1 MKHPELIQALT
12 LKQKVALLS
21 GRDIWSTYP
30 IPQQNIPAMYLSDG
44 PHGVRKQ
51 LGASD
56 HLGLNASQPATCF
69 PTAAGVANSWN
80 PDLAEEIGRTIG
92 KEAACQQVNVLLG
105 PGLNTKRNP
114 LGGRSFEYYS
124 EDPYLSGKMAA
135 ALIRGIQENGI
146 SACPKHF
153 AANSQELLRM
163 ASDSVVDMR
172 ALRELYLTNFEI
184 AVKEGH
190 PKSIM
195 SSYNRINGTYA
206 NDDAWLL
213 TDVLRKEWG
222 FDGFVVTDWGGS
234 NDHAQAVRA
243 GGNLEMPGTGG
254 DSDREI
260 FAALEARTLTEA
272 EVDQR
277 VDELL
282 DVVLSTHAATADG
295 PKEFD
300 VEAHHALARKAAA
313 ETAVLLKN
321 EEDILPLVPGT
332 RVAVLGDMA
341 LEPRYQ
347 GAGSSVVNPTK
358 LDKPIDCLRACDL
371 EITGQAQ
378 GYRRDGKEDQA
389 LLDSAVSAAKNA
401 DVVLLY
407 LGLPEISESEGMD
420 RQHMRLPANQEKLLY
435 AVAEANPNLVVVIS
449 GGSAV
454 ELPWVDQ
461 CKGLIHGYLS
471 GQAGAGAMADLLTGA
486 VTPSGKLAESFP
498 IRYEDTPNHTYFPGR
513 QRTAEYRESIYV
525 GYRYYETVGKAV
537 RFPFGF
543 GLSYTTFAY
552 SDLKATQNEVSFTIT
567 NTGKH
572 AGGEIAQVYLSA
584 VNSGIFRPTRE
595 LKGFAKVFLEPGE
608 SRTVTIPLDDKAFRY
623 FNVKTNAWEVEGGEY
638 SIQVGASVQDIRL
651 TASLTVEG
659 TGAPLPYDPKE
670 LPSYFSGHVEAVCS
684 QEFEALLGRPLPE
697 SHWDPKAPLGWND
710 ALLRLPDAKNPLA
723 RLAGKIIVGKM
734 EKSLAGRSANLNIL
748 FVCNMPFRGIA
759 KMTGGMA
766 TEKTARSILLMVNG
780 HFFRGLGGVIRGL
793 LDGRKLKNERRNGI

>member
-1 MKHPELIQALT
+1 M
-12 LKQKVALLS
+12 
-21 GRDIWSTYP
+21 
-30 IPQQNIPAMYLSDG
+30 
-44 PHGVRKQ
+44 
-51 LGASD
+51 
-56 HLGLNASQPATCF
+56 
-69 PTAAGVANSWN
+69 
-80 PDLAEEIGRTIG
+80 
-92 KEAACQQVNVLLG
+92 
-105 PGLNTKRNP
+105 
-114 LGGRSFEYYS
+114 
-124 EDPYLSGKMAA
+124 
-135 ALIRGIQENGI
+135 
-146 SACPKHF
+146 
-153 AANSQELLRM
+153 
-163 ASDSVVDMR
+163 
-172 ALRELYLTNFEI
+172 
-184 AVKEGH
+184 
-190 PKSIM
+190 
-195 SSYNRINGTYA
+195 
-206 NDDAWLL
+206 
-213 TDVLRKEWG
+213 
-222 FDGFVVTDWGGS
+222 
-234 NDHAQAVRA
+234 
-243 GGNLEMPGTGG
+243 
-254 DSDREI
+254 
-260 FAALEARTLTEA
+260 
-272 EVDQR
+272 
-277 VDELL
+277 
-282 DVVLSTHAATADG
+282 
-295 PKEFD
+295 
-300 VEAHHALARKAAA
+300 
-313 ETAVLLKN
+313 LLKN
-321 EEDILPLVPGT
+321 EEAILPLAPGT

-358 LDKPIDCLRACDL
+358 LDKPIDCLRACNL

-378 GYRRDGKEDQA
+378 GYRRDGKDDQA

-435 AVAEANPNLVVVIS
+435 AVAEANPNLVVVLS

-486 VTPSGKLAESFP
+486 VNPSGKLAESFP

-567 NTGKH
+567 NTGKC

-584 VNSGIFRPTRE
+584 VNSGIFRPARE

-638 SIQVGASVQDIRL
+638 SVQVGASVQDIRL

-659 TGAPLPYDPKE
+659 TGAPLPYDAKE

-710 ALLRLPDAKNPLA
+710 ALLRLPDARNPLA
-723 RLAGKIIVGKM
+723 RLAGRIIVGKM
-734 EKSLAGRSANLNIL
+734 EKSLAGRSADLNIL

-766 TEKTARSILLMVNG
+766 TEKTARSILLIVNG

>member
-80 PDLAEEIGRTIG
+80 PDLAVEIGRTIG

-260 FAALEARTLTEA
+260 FAALEAGTLTEA

-282 DVVLSTHAATADG
+282 DVVLATHAATADG

-300 VEAHHALARKAAA
+300 VEAHHTLARKAAA

-321 EEDILPLVPGT
+321 EEDILPLAPGT

-378 GYRRDGKEDQA
+378 GYRRDGKDDQA

-407 LGLPEISESEGMD
+407 LGPPEISESEGMD

-486 VTPSGKLAESFP
+486 VNPSGKLAESFP

-567 NTGKH
+567 NTGKR

-584 VNSGIFRPTRE
+584 VNSGIFRPARE

-638 SIQVGASVQDIRL
+638 SVQVGASVQDIRL

-659 TGAPLPYDPKE
+659 TGAPLPYDAKE

-710 ALLRLPDAKNPLA
+710 ALLRLPDARNPLA

-734 EKSLAGRSANLNIL
+734 EKSLAGRSADLNIL

-766 TEKTARSILLMVNG
+766 TEKTARSILLIVNG

>member
-30 IPQQNIPAMYLSDG
+30 IPQQDIPAMYLSDG

-80 PDLAEEIGRTIG
+80 PDLAVEIGRTIG

-260 FAALEARTLTEA
+260 FAALEAGTLTEA

-282 DVVLSTHAATADG
+282 DVVLATHAATADG

-300 VEAHHALARKAAA
+300 VEAHHVLARKAAA

-321 EEDILPLVPGT
+321 EDDILPLAPGT

-341 LEPRYQ
+341 MEPRYQ

-389 LLDSAVSAAKNA
+389 LLDSAVSAARNA

-435 AVAEANPNLVVVIS
+435 AVAEANPNLVVVLS

-486 VTPSGKLAESFP
+486 VNPSGKLAESFP

-552 SDLKATQNEVSFTIT
+552 SDLKATQNKVSFTLT
-567 NTGKH
+567 NTGKC
-572 AGGEIAQVYLSA
+572 AGAEIAQVYLSA
-584 VNSGIFRPTRE
+584 VNSGIFRPARE

-623 FNVKTNAWEVEGGEY
+623 FNVKTSAWEVEGGEY
-638 SIQVGASVQDIRL
+638 SVQVGASVQDIRL

-659 TGAPLPYDPKE
+659 TGAPLPYDAKE

-734 EKSLAGRSANLNIL
+734 EKSLAGRSADLNIL

>member
-80 PDLAEEIGRTIG
+80 PDLAEEIGRAIG

-114 LGGRSFEYYS
+114 LGGRNFEYYS

-260 FAALEARTLTEA
+260 FAALESGTLTEA

-300 VEAHHALARKAAA
+300 VAAHHALARKAAA

-321 EEDILPLVPGT
+321 EEDILPLAPGT

-378 GYRRDGKEDQA
+378 GYHRDGKEDQA
-389 LLDSAVSAAKNA
+389 LLDSAVSAARNA

-407 LGLPEISESEGMD
+407 LGLTEISESEGMD

-471 GQAGAGAMADLLTGA
+471 GQAGAGAIADLLTGA
-486 VTPSGKLAESFP
+486 VNPSGKLAESFP
-498 IRYEDTPNHTYFPGR
+498 ICYEDTPNHTYFPGR

-552 SDLKATQNEVSFTIT
+552 SDLKATQNEVSFTLT
-567 NTGKH
+567 NTGKR

-584 VNSGIFRPTRE
+584 VNSGIFRPARE

-623 FNVKTNAWEVEGGEY
+623 FNVKTNSWEVEGGEY
-638 SIQVGASVQDIRL
+638 SVQVGASVQDIRL

-659 TGAPLPYDPKE
+659 TGAPLPYDCKE
-670 LPSYFSGHVEAVCS
+670 LPSYFSGHVEAVGS

-710 ALLRLPDAKNPLA
+710 ALLRLPDARNPLA

-734 EKSLAGRSANLNIL
+734 EKSLAGRSADLNIL

-766 TEKTARSILLMVNG
+766 TEKTARSILLIVNG

-793 LDGRKLKNERRNGI
+793 REGRKLKHERRNGI

>member
-80 PDLAEEIGRTIG
+80 PDLAQEIGRTIG

-260 FAALEARTLTEA
+260 FAALEAGTLTED

-282 DVVLSTHAATADG
+282 DVILSTHAATADG

-321 EEDILPLVPGT
+321 EEDILPLAPGT

-378 GYRRDGKEDQA
+378 GYRRDGKDDQA

-435 AVAEANPNLVVVIS
+435 AVAEANPNLLVVLS

-486 VTPSGKLAESFP
+486 VNPSGKLAESFP

-543 GLSYTTFAY
+543 GLSYTSFAY
-552 SDLKATQNEVSFTIT
+552 SNLKATQNEVSFTLT
-567 NTGKH
+567 NTGKR
-572 AGGEIAQVYLSA
+572 AGAEIAQVYLSA
-584 VNSGIFRPTRE
+584 VNSGIFRPARE

-638 SIQVGASVQDIRL
+638 SVQVGASVQDIHL

-710 ALLRLPDAKNPLA
+710 ALLRLPDARNPLA
-723 RLAGKIIVGKM
+723 RLAGRIIVDKM
-734 EKSLAGRSANLNIL
+734 EKSLAGRSADLNIL

-766 TEKTARSILLMVNG
+766 TEKTARSILLIVNG

>member
-12 LKQKVALLS
+12 LNQKVALLS

-30 IPQQNIPAMYLSDG
+30 IPQQDIPAMYLSDG

-80 PDLAEEIGRTIG
+80 PALAQEIGRTIG
-92 KEAACQQVNVLLG
+92 REAVCQQVNVLLG

-114 LGGRSFEYYS
+114 LGGRNFEYYS

-163 ASDSVVDMR
+163 ANDSVVDMR

-184 AVKEGH
+184 AVKEGQ

-260 FAALEARTLTEA
+260 FAALEAGTLTQA

-282 DVVLSTHAATADG
+282 DVILATRSATADG

-321 EEDILPLVPGT
+321 EEEILPLAPGT
-332 RVAVLGDMA
+332 RVAVIGDMA

-378 GYRRDGKEDQA
+378 GYRRDGKEDSS
-389 LLDSAVSAAKNA
+389 LVDSAVSAARNA

-435 AVAEANPNLVVVIS
+435 AVAEANPNLVVVLS

-454 ELPWVDQ
+454 ELPWVDR

-471 GQAGAGAMADLLTGA
+471 GQAGAGAMADLLTG
-486 VTPSGKLAESFP
+486 VVNPSGKLAESYP
-498 IRYEDTPNHTYFPGR
+498 ISYQDTPNHAYFPGR
-513 QRTAEYRESIYV
+513 QRTAEYRESIFV

-543 GLSYTTFAY
+543 GLSYTTFNY
-552 SDLKATQNEVSFTIT
+552 SDLKVSQNEVSFTLT
-567 NTGKH
+567 NTGKR

-584 VNSGIFRPTRE
+584 VNSGIFRPALE
-595 LKGFAKVFLEPGE
+595 LKGFSKVFLQPGE
-608 SRTVTIPLDDKAFRY
+608 CRTITIPLDDKAFRY

-638 SIQVGASVQDIRL
+638 RVQVGASVQDIRL

-659 TGAPLPYDPKE
+659 TDAPLPYNSKT
-670 LPSYFSGHVEAVCS
+670 LPSYFSGHVEAVGS
-684 QEFEALLGRPLPE
+684 QEFEVLLGRPLPV

-723 RLAGKIIVGKM
+723 RLAGNIIVGKM
-734 EKSLAGRSANLNIL
+734 EKSLAGRSADLNIL

-793 LDGRKLKNERRNGI
+793 MDGRKLKKERRNGI

>member
-195 SSYNRINGTYA
+195 SSYNLINGTYA

-260 FAALEARTLTEA
+260 FAALEAGTLTEA

-321 EEDILPLVPGT
+321 EEDILPLAPGT

-435 AVAEANPNLVVVIS
+435 AVAEANPNLVVVLS

-486 VTPSGKLAESFP
+486 VNPSGKLAESFP

-552 SDLKATQNEVSFTIT
+552 SDLKATQNEVSFTLT
-567 NTGKH
+567 NTGKR
-572 AGGEIAQVYLSA
+572 AGAEIIQVYLSA
-584 VNSGIFRPTRE
+584 VNSGIFRPARE
-595 LKGFAKVFLEPGE
+595 LKGFAKVSLEPGE

-638 SIQVGASVQDIRL
+638 RVQVGASVQDIRL

-684 QEFEALLGRPLPE
+684 QEFEALLGRSLPE

-710 ALLRLPDAKNPLA
+710 ALLRLPDARNPLA
-723 RLAGKIIVGKM
+723 RLAGRIIVGKM
-734 EKSLAGRSANLNIL
+734 EKSLAGRSADLNIL

-766 TEKTARSILLMVNG
+766 TEKTARSILLIVNG

>member
-92 KEAACQQVNVLLG
+92 REAACQQVNVLLG

-254 DSDREI
+254 DSDWEI
-260 FAALEARTLTEA
+260 FAALEAGTLTED

-282 DVVLSTHAATADG
+282 DVVLATHAATADG

-321 EEDILPLVPGT
+321 EEDILPLAPGT

-389 LLDSAVSAAKNA
+389 LLDSAVSAARNA

-567 NTGKH
+567 NTGKR

-584 VNSGIFRPTRE
+584 VNSGIFRPARE

-638 SIQVGASVQDIRL
+638 SVQVGASVQDIRL

-710 ALLRLPDAKNPLA
+710 ALLRLPDARNPLA

-734 EKSLAGRSANLNIL
+734 EKSLAGRSADLNIL

-766 TEKTARSILLMVNG
+766 TEKTARSILLIVNG